1 MKKIS
6 LSVVAILLAGATV
19 FANGPVA
26 KTNTVQTKKE
36 CQGRCLKVF
45 KSETCKDKNSCPDM
59 KTCGAKC
66 S

>member
-1 MKKIS
+1 MKTIS
-6 LSVVAILLAGATV
+6 LSVAAILLAGATV

-26 KTNTVQTKKE
+26 KINKVQTKQE
-36 CQGRCLKVF
+36 CQGKCLKTS
-45 KSETCKDKNSCPDM
+45 KSGTCKDKNSCPDM

>member
-26 KTNTVQTKKE
+26 KINKVQTKQE
-36 CQGRCLKVF
+36 CQGKCLKTY
-45 KSETCKDKNSCPDM
+45 KSGTCKDKNTCPDM
-59 KTCGAKC
+59 RTCDGKC

>member
-6 LSVVAILLAGATV
+6 LGVVAILLTGATV

-26 KTNTVQTKKE
+26 KTDTAQTKKE
-36 CQGRCLKVF
+36 CQGRCLKVS
-45 KSETCKDKNSCPDM
+45 KSGTCKDKNSCPDM
-59 KTCGAKC
+59 NSCGAKC